1 MSAAFILR
9 PDGWITTPGA
19 TSGIPRA
26 WGVVGVVVS
35 DAAGP
40 SIHEVNLPRLDG
52 KLESLSVYSGKVLLA
67 VNVASRCG
75 FTPQYAGL
83 QALQDRYA
91 EKGFVV
97 AGFPCNQFFRQEPG
111 TAEQI
116 QEFCSLNYGVTF
128 PLFAKLD
135 VKGEGQHPLYVI
147 LSKAADDSGKAG
159 NVSWN
164 FESSSSGA
172 TDASCGDSVRR
183 SSPRIPGSSTR

>member
-1 MSAAFILR
+1 VAVTDR
-9 PDGWITTPGA
+9 Q
-19 TSGIPRA
+19 
-26 WGVVGVVVS
+26 
-35 DAAGP
+35 
-40 SIHEVNLPRLDG
+40 SIYQIELPRLNG

-83 QALQDRYA
+83 QELQDRYVDR
-91 EKGFVV
+91 GFVV
-97 AGFPCNQFFRQEPG
+97 VGFPCNQFFHQEPG

-135 VKGEGQHPLYVI
+135 VKGERQHPLYVI
-147 LSKAADDSGKAG
+147 FSESADDSGKAG

-164 FESSSSGA
+164 FEKFLVGR
-172 TDASCGDSVRR
+172 DGRVVRR
-183 SSPRIPGSSTR
+183 FRSKVVPQDPRIVDAIESLL